1 MKLNQFKS
9 MLRELIRE
17 EVQLA
22 VRSEFKKLNEG
33 KMPAR
38 PSQATA
44 RPPLYPKQRTTP
56 LVTLD
61 EPFSN
66 IGGPLG
72 DLLNE
77 TAMNMQG
84 FGEESFDQPNPDF
97 TGIGAASTDAFV
109 RDYSSVLKRSE
120 ELSTGNFR
128 P

>member
-1 MKLNQFKS
+1 

-33 KMPAR
+33 KMPVK
-38 PSQATA
+38 PSQATP
-44 RPPLYPKQRTTP
+44 RPPLYPKQRTAP

-84 FGEESFDQPNPDF
+84 FGDESLEQANPDF
-97 TGIGAASTDAFV
+97 AGIGAASTDAFV

>member
-38 PSQATA
+38 PSQGIP
-44 RPPLYPKQRTTP
+44 RPSIPQQRTTP

-61 EPFSN
+61 EPFTN
-66 IGGPLG
+66 IGGALG

-77 TAMNMQG
+77 TAVNMQG
-84 FGEESFDQPNPDF
+84 FGEETYEESNPDF
-97 TGIGAASTDAFV
+97 MGVTGASTNAFV
-109 RDYSSVLKRSE
+109 KDYSALLKRSE

>member
-22 VRSEFKKLNEG
+22 VRSEFKKLNEN
-33 KMPAR
+33 KQPAR
-38 PSQATA
+38 TNQASSRPSFPQ
-44 RPPLYPKQRTTP
+44 QRTAP

-61 EPFSN
+61 EPFTN
-66 IGGPLG
+66 VGGALG

-84 FGEESFDQPNPDF
+84 FGEEVSEEPNPDF
-97 TGIGAASTDAFV
+97 IGLSGASTNAFV
-109 RDYSSVLKRSE
+109 KDYSAILKRSE